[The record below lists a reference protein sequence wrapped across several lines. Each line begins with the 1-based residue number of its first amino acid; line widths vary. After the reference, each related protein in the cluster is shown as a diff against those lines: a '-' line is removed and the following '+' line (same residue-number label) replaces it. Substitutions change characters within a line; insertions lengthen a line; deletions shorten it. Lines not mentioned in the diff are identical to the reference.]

1 MFDGYFTQQDDVLE
15 NKLGITDPAEMK
27 QAEAAIVAVRTN
39 EVLQNPPVGKMDYT
53 YLKHL
58 HQKLFSDIYPFAGNT
73 RTVDIAKGGSAF
85 CYVAFLEDEQRRIF
99 ATLQKDFCEGMSR
112 EKFIARLVIFA
123 ADLNALHPFREGNG
137 RTIRLFLT
145 LLARRCGFDL
155 AYDAVHSEEMM
166 TADILA
172 FQGDFSLLTE
182 MYEQIKKEQDEHE
195 QSLSVEEREKEHQ
208 ESLKERYDI
217 EEDVVVVEKTNTIKF
232 LLKTMLGGARLIIA
246 ILVFILALIGLTAL
260 IYPDSR
266 SLLIRQ
272 GLQVWQEFLRL
283 L

>member
-1 MFDGYFTQQDDVLE
+1 MAKRKFKNQLVEQ
-15 NKLGITDPAEMK
+15 MK
-27 QAEAAIVAVRTN
+27 Q
-39 EVLQNPPVGKMDYT
+39 
-53 YLKHL
+53 
-58 HQKLFSDIYPFAGNT
+58 
-73 RTVDIAKGGSAF
+73 
-85 CYVAFLEDEQRRIF
+85 
-99 ATLQKDFCEGMSR
+99 
-112 EKFIARLVIFA
+112 
-123 ADLNALHPFREGNG
+123 
-137 RTIRLFLT
+137 
-145 LLARRCGFDL
+145 
-155 AYDAVHSEEMM
+155 
-166 TADILA
+166 
-172 FQGDFSLLTE
+172 
-182 MYEQIKKEQDEHE
+182 
-195 QSLSVEEREKEHQ
+195 EEREKEQQ

>member
-1 MFDGYFTQQDDVLE
+1 MPSGRNTRKILRPTGLI
-15 NKLGITDPAEMK
+15 NTKKGINATMAKRKFKNQLVEQMK
-27 QAEAAIVAVRTN
+27 Q
-39 EVLQNPPVGKMDYT
+39 
-53 YLKHL
+53 
-58 HQKLFSDIYPFAGNT
+58 
-73 RTVDIAKGGSAF
+73 
-85 CYVAFLEDEQRRIF
+85 
-99 ATLQKDFCEGMSR
+99 
-112 EKFIARLVIFA
+112 
-123 ADLNALHPFREGNG
+123 
-137 RTIRLFLT
+137 
-145 LLARRCGFDL
+145 
-155 AYDAVHSEEMM
+155 
-166 TADILA
+166 
-172 FQGDFSLLTE
+172 
-182 MYEQIKKEQDEHE
+182 
-195 QSLSVEEREKEHQ
+195 EEREKEHQ

>member
-1 MFDGYFTQQDDVLE
+1 MAKRKFKNQLVEQ
-15 NKLGITDPAEMK
+15 MK
-27 QAEAAIVAVRTN
+27 
-39 EVLQNPPVGKMDYT
+39 K
-53 YLKHL
+53 
-58 HQKLFSDIYPFAGNT
+58 
-73 RTVDIAKGGSAF
+73 
-85 CYVAFLEDEQRRIF
+85 
-99 ATLQKDFCEGMSR
+99 
-112 EKFIARLVIFA
+112 
-123 ADLNALHPFREGNG
+123 
-137 RTIRLFLT
+137 
-145 LLARRCGFDL
+145 
-155 AYDAVHSEEMM
+155 
-166 TADILA
+166 
-172 FQGDFSLLTE
+172 
-182 MYEQIKKEQDEHE
+182 
-195 QSLSVEEREKEHQ
+195 EEREKEHQ

>member
-1 MFDGYFTQQDDVLE
+1 MTKRKFKNQLVEQ
-15 NKLGITDPAEMK
+15 MK
-27 QAEAAIVAVRTN
+27 QE
-39 EVLQNPPVGKMDYT
+39 
-53 YLKHL
+53 
-58 HQKLFSDIYPFAGNT
+58 
-73 RTVDIAKGGSAF
+73 
-85 CYVAFLEDEQRRIF
+85 
-99 ATLQKDFCEGMSR
+99 
-112 EKFIARLVIFA
+112 EK
-123 ADLNALHPFREGNG
+123 
-137 RTIRLFLT
+137 
-145 LLARRCGFDL
+145 
-155 AYDAVHSEEMM
+155 
-166 TADILA
+166 
-172 FQGDFSLLTE
+172 
-182 MYEQIKKEQDEHE
+182 
-195 QSLSVEEREKEHQ
+195 EKEHQ